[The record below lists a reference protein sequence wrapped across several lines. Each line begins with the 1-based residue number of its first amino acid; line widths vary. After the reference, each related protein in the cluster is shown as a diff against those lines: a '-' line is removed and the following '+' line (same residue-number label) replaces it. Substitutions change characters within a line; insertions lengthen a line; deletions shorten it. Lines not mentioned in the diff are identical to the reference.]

1 MSLSNDSDEDSSPS
15 PPPPSRDARPMPTV
29 SATSEEQVTY
39 PLPTRWGDQN
49 RLNVLSVSH
58 DGRELS
64 HHGNTANEK
73 EHAANARAN
82 HFVPPACGIYYFEV
96 EIRSKEQKRCAN
108 ISPINHFK
116 YSRLPG
122 WEASSW
128 GYHGDDGNAYEAG
141 RPGGVTYAPTFGS
154 GDIIGCGIDFTN
166 HKVFYTKN
174 QTFLGFV
181 FDDVGK
187 EGNIY
192 PVVGLRHSGDC
203 VRVNFGHD
211 AFAFDIENHV
221 QERRK
226 TTWDTIMKTPL
237 NSTLLRRRYH
247 KNAIKSLITITEP
260 PSILT
265 EDESKSVLSQLVLS
279 YLVHHGYAKAARAF
293 HKQQNRGHGKLPEDD
308 VEMDGVR
315 VGDDFEGDIERRTAI
330 VNSIMKGDI
339 DTTLEEIRRYYPTV
353 LEADDGLVL
362 FKLRCRKLVELI
374 LETNEIKRGINNGKE
389 REESSTG
396 VSGSNIDRQLLDD
409 DGMNMDVDDD
419 ALDFA
424 PSIQPLH
431 QSKSPSLR
439 SPSVEGR
446 STSRP
451 ATTAEFE
458 AALTAAIE
466 YGQNFNN
473 DYKLEKRPELRQM
486 FEQASSVIAWNNPFE
501 AGGGAADVAGQE
513 ARVVL
518 ANEVNEAI
526 LKSQGQPVRPTLEMV
541 YRHAATCLTQLGLA
555 GVGSAVFADVP
566 KELLEP

>member
-1 MSLSNDSDEDSSPS
+1 MKPGSLGSLMLQRLDVSGSNH
-15 PPPPSRDARPMPTV
+15 
-29 SATSEEQVTY
+29 
-39 PLPTRWGDQN
+39 
-49 RLNVLSVSH
+49 VLTFCCPYQS
-58 DGRELS
+58 
-64 HHGNTANEK
+64 TA
-73 EHAANARAN
+73 
-82 HFVPPACGIYYFEV
+82 
-96 EIRSKEQKRCAN
+96 
-108 ISPINHFK
+108 
-116 YSRLPG
+116 
-122 WEASSW
+122 
-128 GYHGDDGNAYEAG
+128 
-141 RPGGVTYAPTFGS
+141 
-154 GDIIGCGIDFTN
+154 GDIVGCGIDFTS

-174 QTFLGFV
+174 QTFLGRAALPCIILAIIQLTSDAGFV

-187 EGNIY
+187 EGDIY

-203 VRVNFGHD
+203 VRVNFGHE

-221 QERRK
+221 QERCK
-226 TTWDTIMKTPL
+226 ATWDTIMKTPL

-260 PSILT
+260 PSALT
-265 EDESKSVLSQLVLS
+265 EDESKFVLSELVLS

-293 HKQQNRGHGKLPEDD
+293 HKQQQKGPSKLQEDD
-308 VEMDGVR
+308 VEMDGAR
-315 VGDDFEGDIERRTAI
+315 VGEELDDFEGDIERRTAI
-330 VNSIMKGDI
+330 VNSVMKGDI

-374 LETNEIKRGINNGKE
+374 LETNEIKRGISNGKE
-389 REESSTG
+389 REESPTG
-396 VSGSNIDRQLLDD
+396 VSGSNTGRQLLDD

-424 PSIQPLH
+424 PSIHLSPH
-431 QSKSPSLR
+431 QSKSISRR
-439 SPSVEGR
+439 SPSVESS

-451 ATTAEFE
+451 TTTAKFE

-501 AGGGAADVAGQE
+501 AGGDAAGVAGQE

-526 LKSQGQPVRPTLEMV
+526 LSRCPRFRSRK
-541 YRHAATCLTQLGLA
+541 CI
-555 GVGSAVFADVP
+555 
-566 KELLEP
+566 